1 MFTVEIAADIFG
13 VKTNFELEFSS
24 RPSLQELHQRIEAVF
39 SAQIANTRP
48 SNVPAHS
55 FQISKLRI
63 LDEANNKWVPF
74 NNESQ
79 LTSNSQLYAFQP
91 ENAWHKETQ
100 NPIPPAVRPPPLCG
114 TEASAFPRSGAAVSS
129 STVRPTT
136 ISSSLGAAASLT
148 GRGASIPRSLRTT
161 GGTTGPSS
169 VSRSTALVT
178 TPHGEVS
185 FNEKIRIVF
194 SEFDLK
200 GNRSIEL
207 ADMKQGFQNLGLDF
221 SSSTVEDLFERAD
234 TNKDGRISFTE
245 FEHFAHL
252 YPIMRDII
260 YIRSKAFW
268 EEDQMNKAIQNERE
282 TVAKAESALDA
293 ASRLYSTSQNDVAQ
307 AKQAVQAAEAELQ
320 DHTDRMR
327 DLALELEERRREKED
342 ALKEKRERERLL
354 HEVREKETGAR
365 KDLQDL
371 SREAEKVERRL
382 TSLVSDAT
390 TADEKVRQLQK
401 ALEDAKKAADRAH
414 VLAEQ
419 GTLEVEKARERER
432 DASLELDVVVREIP
446 KVEDAV
452 RLADRNVSSTEQVL
466 RELDNV
472 GKQLGRDAD
481 EAARRRE
488 ASELAVVDMQ
498 ERANLR
504 KNEVERARQQ
514 VEEREKQVKA
524 RENELEEHRRQR
536 ELASQYERVL
546 VEKELRLRETRDS
559 LEQNEMNL
567 HSEASEFLS
576 KIRAGG
582 ASVA

>member
-1 MFTVEIAADIFG
+1 MFIVEAAADIFG
-13 VKTNFELEFSS
+13 VKTNFALEFPS
-24 RPSLQELHQRIEAVF
+24 RPTLHELQQTIEGVF
-39 SAQIANTRP
+39 STQIANTRP
-48 SNVPAHS
+48 SNVPVHS

-63 LDEANNKWVPF
+63 LDEVNNKWVPF

-79 LTSNSQLYAFQP
+79 LSNNSQLYAFQP
-91 ENAWHKETQ
+91 DNAWHKETP
-100 NPIPPAVRPPPLCG
+100 NPIPPAVKPPSLSSTEPAGLSRPVG
-114 TEASAFPRSGAAVSS
+114 TTSS
-129 STVRPTT
+129 STIRPITL
-136 ISSSLGAAASLT
+136 SSPVGNTSVLT
-148 GRGASIPRSLRTT
+148 PRTSSVPRALRSTGGAS
-161 GGTTGPSS
+161 GPSS

-178 TPHGEVS
+178 TPHGDVS
-185 FNEKIRIVF
+185 FAEKIRIVF

-200 GNRSIEL
+200 GNRSFEL

-234 TNKDGRISFTE
+234 VNKDGRISFSE

-268 EEDQMNKAIQNERE
+268 EEDQMNKAIQSERE
-282 TVAKAESALDA
+282 TVIKAEGALDA
-293 ASRLYSTSQNDVAQ
+293 ASRMFSLSQNDVVQ
-307 AKQAVQAAEAELQ
+307 AKQAVQAAEADLQ
-320 DHTDRMR
+320 DHTERMR
-327 DLALELEERRREKED
+327 DLALELEERRREKDD
-342 ALKEKRERERLL
+342 AIRDKRDKERML
-354 HEVREKETGAR
+354 HEVREKETEAR
-365 KDLQDL
+365 KNLQEI
-371 SREAEKVERRL
+371 SREADKVERRL

-401 ALEDAKKAADRAH
+401 ALDDAKKAADRAH
-414 VLAEQ
+414 LVAEQ
-419 GTLEVEKARERER
+419 GTLDVQKARERER
-432 DASLELDVVVREIP
+432 DASSELDVVVREVP

-452 RLADRNVSSTEQVL
+452 RSADRNVSATEQVL

-488 ASELAVVDMQ
+488 ASELAVADMQ

-504 KNEVERARQQ
+504 KNEVEKARQQ
-514 VEEREKQVKA
+514 VEERERQVKT
-524 RENELEEHRRQR
+524 REAELEEHRRQR

-559 LEQNEMNL
+559 LEQNELNL
-567 HSEASEFLS
+567 HSEATEFLT
-576 KIRAGG
+576 KFRAGG
-582 ASVA
+582 ASGT